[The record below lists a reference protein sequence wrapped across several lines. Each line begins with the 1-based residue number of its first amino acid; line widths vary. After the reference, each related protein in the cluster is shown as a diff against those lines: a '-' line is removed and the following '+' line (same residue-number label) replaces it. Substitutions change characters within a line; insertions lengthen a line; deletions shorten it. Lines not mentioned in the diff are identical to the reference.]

1 MSPMYAACTSQMVK
15 PQSDL
20 VFVEFVQNDLHRG
33 GGALFAVATSRS
45 RAMACLRALPCVA
58 HAASF
63 LPMVES
69 THP

>member
-33 GGALFAVATSRS
+33 GGAVLAVAPSRF
-45 RAMACLRALPCVA
+45 RTMACLRALPVA
-58 HAASF
+58 HAASS
-63 LPMVES
+63 LTMVES
-69 THP
+69 TQS